1 MSSFAE
7 MFKAR
12 HHDGR
17 WTFELE
23 ERFNGA
29 FGGTNGGVAAA
40 VSLHAAHAGR
50 PGLLPAAVDCHFLRG
65 CRPGTATVTV
75 RVLSEGRTLTVV
87 ATETHDHEGS
97 LCTTALVTL
106 VDPERLERALR
117 SPPTV
122 RVPADP
128 TVEALPWRHPKG
140 HRIPLIDT
148 FAPEI
153 VASSGDSTTTRIR
166 PGFDIGEATAEAVCI
181 AADISVGPP
190 VGRAVSGR
198 ASLPNPNLALRFS
211 GARHEGAHL
220 HSWCRL
226 AQIEAGLACTEIRVG
241 SDEILLAT
249 GTSMTTCLPLPKSG
263 GQGRG

>member
-7 MFKAR
+7 VFKAR
-12 HHDGR
+12 RHDGR

-40 VSLHAAHAGR
+40 VSLHAARGDRHE
-50 PGLLPAAVDCHFLRG
+50 LVPAAIDCHFLKG
-65 CRPGTATVTV
+65 CRPGTATVTT
-75 RVLSEGRTLTVV
+75 RPLSEGRTLTVI
-87 ATETHDHEGS
+87 ATETRDHAGS
-97 LCTTALVTL
+97 LCTAALVTL
-106 VDPERLERALR
+106 VNPDRLEQAIRAL
-117 SPPTV
+117 PAIC
-122 RVPADP
+122 VPADRSTEP
-128 TVEALPWRHPKG
+128 QPWRHPKG

-153 VASSGDSTTTRIR
+153 VASSDDSTTTRIR
-166 PGFDIGEATAEAVCI
+166 PGFDVRDATAEAVCI

-211 GARHEGAHL
+211 GARYAGSHMQ
-220 HSWCRL
+220 SCCRL

-241 SDEILLAT
+241 SDEMLLGT
-249 GTSMTTCLPLPKSG
+249 GTSMTTCLPLPGSS
-263 GQGRG
+263 GRGSR